1 MSKIGIVI
9 GREFNERV
17 RKKSFIISTILMPI
31 LMVALMVAPT
41 LIMVYGKSDVKKI
54 IVVDQSQLFA
64 QALTDSEEVDFEF
77 TDKTL
82 DEARADKEGFGVL
95 HIGEDILT
103 NNSNITLYTNSA
115 SSFTIEESI
124 SSKVKSEIEN
134 KRLKE
139 NYDIENLDQM
149 LEEVKATVHLKSVRD
164 DMSGDGESQSSIVSM
179 AAGYVLGFILY
190 MFLLIY
196 GSMVMTSVIEE
207 KSSRV
212 LEVLVS
218 SVKPFDLL
226 LGKIISIA
234 MVALTQIVIWGVLL
248 LVISV
253 AVIPAVLPDDVMS
266 SVAMMQTS
274 GATGMDMAASSGID
288 AEMIT
293 ALSALTDV
301 GYISQM
307 LGYMII
313 FLMGGYLLYS
323 AMFAAVGAAVDT
335 VEDSQ
340 NLQLP
345 VTMPIMLAIFV
356 MMMVAKD
363 PNSPLITTFSMI
375 PFTSPIIMMAR
386 IPHGIPTW
394 EIVVS
399 LVILFSTFLA
409 MVWIA
414 AKIYRVGIFV
424 HGKKPTFKELYKWI
438 KQS

>member
-17 RKKSFIISTILMPI
+17 RKKSFIISTILMPV

-54 IVVDQSQLFA
+54 VVVDQSGLFA
-64 QALTDSEEVDFEF
+64 EALTDSEEVDFEF
-77 TDKTL
+77 TDKSL
-82 DEARADKEGFGVL
+82 DQARADKEGFGVL

-115 SSFTIEESI
+115 SSLTIEESI
-124 SSKVKSEIEN
+124 SDKVKSEIEN
-134 KRLKE
+134 TRLKE
-139 NYDIENLDQM
+139 NYNIENLDEM
-149 LEEVKATVHLKSVRD
+149 LLEVKANVHLKKERD
-164 DMSGDGESQSSIVSM
+164 DKSGESESQSSMVSM
-179 AAGYVLGFILY
+179 AAGYILGFILY

-196 GSMVMTSVIEE
+196 GSMVMSSVIEE

-253 AVIPAVLPDDVMS
+253 AVIPAVMPADVMS
-266 SVAMMQTS
+266 SVAAMQAG
-274 GATGMDMAASSGID
+274 GAASMDMASASGVD

-307 LGYMII
+307 LGYMIL

-409 MVWIA
+409 MVWLA
-414 AKIYRVGIFV
+414 AKIYRVGIFI

>member
-17 RKKSFIISTILMPI
+17 RKKSFIISTILMPV

-54 IVVDQSQLFA
+54 VVVDQSGLFA
-64 QALTDSEEVDFEF
+64 EALTDSEEVDFEF
-77 TDKTL
+77 TDKSL
-82 DEARADKEGFGVL
+82 DQARADKEGFGVL

-115 SSFTIEESI
+115 SSLTIEESI
-124 SSKVKSEIEN
+124 SDKVKSEIEN
-134 KRLKE
+134 TRLKE
-139 NYDIENLDQM
+139 NYNIENLDEM
-149 LEEVKATVHLKSVRD
+149 LLEVKANVHLKSVRD
-164 DMSGDGESQSSIVSM
+164 DKSGESESQSSMVSM
-179 AAGYVLGFILY
+179 AAGYILGFILY

-196 GSMVMTSVIEE
+196 GSMVMSSVIEE

-253 AVIPAVLPDDVMS
+253 AVIPAVMPADVMS
-266 SVAMMQTS
+266 SVAAMQAG
-274 GATGMDMAASSGID
+274 GAASMDMASASGVD

-307 LGYMII
+307 LGYMIL

-409 MVWIA
+409 MVWLA
-414 AKIYRVGIFV
+414 AKIYRVGIFI